1 MTTKGNT
8 TMATS
13 KNVAEVQRNYD
24 DEMLYGPLDAVG
36 LVKSLAY
43 AKFDES
49 VDIVFG
55 LGIDPRH
62 ADQIVRGTVSLPHGT
77 GKNVK
82 VVVFANDQAK
92 EAEEAGADLV
102 GGQELADQITSGAVP
117 LDWDVTIATPD
128 MMPVVGKLGQVL
140 GPRGLMPNPKSGTVT
155 TDVGKTVAEFKAGKV
170 EYRNDRYGNVHI
182 PMGRVSFEAE
192 VLVDNLLAVVDEIAR
207 SRPASSKGIFMRKL
221 SISST
226 MGPGV
231 KLDVAAVNDLIKKR
245 R

>member
-1 MTTKGNT
+1 
-8 TMATS
+8 MAIS
-13 KNVAEVQRNYD
+13 KNRADAERRYD
-24 DEMLYGPLDAVG
+24 RETQYSPSDAVD

-49 VDIVFG
+49 VDIAFQ
-55 LGIDPRH
+55 LGIDARQ

-77 GKNVK
+77 GKDVK

-102 GGQELADQITSGAVP
+102 GGQELADEISAGRA

-140 GPRGLMPNPKSGTVT
+140 GPRGLMPNPKTGTVT
-155 TDVGKTVAEFKAGKV
+155 KDVGKTVAAFKAGRV
-170 EYRNDRYGNVHI
+170 EYRNDRYGNVHV
-182 PMGRVSFEAE
+182 PVGRVSFDEA
-192 VLVDNLLAVVDEIAR
+192 NLLDNVIEISEVIKRAKP
-207 SRPASSKGIFMRKL
+207 SSSKGNYIKGIA
-221 SISST
+221 ISST

-231 KLDVAAVNDLIKKR
+231 KIDPSVLDDVIKER
-245 R
+245 NS

>member
-1 MTTKGNT
+1 
-8 TMATS
+8 MAVS
-13 KNVAEVQRNYD
+13 KNVAALQNSYD
-24 DEMLYGPLDAVG
+24 KEALHAPEEAIA

-49 VDIVFG
+49 IDVVFT
-55 LGIDPRH
+55 LGIDPRQ
-62 ADQIVRGTVSLPHGT
+62 ADQIVRGTVSLPHGS
-77 GKNVK
+77 GKDVK

-102 GGQELADQITSGAVP
+102 GGQDLADKITSGEIP

-155 TDVGKTVAEFKAGKV
+155 TDVGKTVSEFKAGRV
-170 EYRNDRYGNVHI
+170 EYRNDRYGNVHL
-182 PMGRVSFEAE
+182 PVGRVSFDTDK
-192 VLVDNLLAVVDEIAR
+192 LVDNLLAVADEIAR
-207 SRPASSKGIFMRKL
+207 SRPASSKGIFMKRM

-231 KLDVAAVNDLIKKR
+231 KVDVPAVNDLLKKR